1 MELTSTPVTTFAP
14 KILSGIDVIDQE
26 WGGLYRGGSYLVYG
40 RAASGRGLLTLMFI
54 QTGALLGESCLIISP
69 ERPKDLMIQAA
80 SIGFDLQ
87 KAHGEGTVRL
97 MRIPPLFNLQSVG
110 DESVAQALHDLV
122 SIIRQ
127 HRPKRLVVNDFT
139 PFVLFRSFDRLRAEF
154 IQMLEQIDPLDTT
167 MMLAVAEPASR
178 RSEEV
183 VDFMKSQ
190 LTASIHL
197 EMVPNGDFSTKRRLT
212 LIPHIGHLKRKVVE
226 NWDLE
231 SLMASSE
238 ALASSL
244 RMLPAQEEARPAPP
258 AAPTTPEPEPE
269 QPASP
274 VSRASDIVEHLDI
287 FVTPPSVP
295 EPAATPPEPA
305 VPEPPAPEPPAP
317 EPEKPTAMT
326 DREAFRELLQRH
338 FLERDLNDTPFLLL
352 AMRMD
357 RTSRKTV
364 RPFEFEFILDLVS
377 ESLREQDAMLADMEH
392 ERLVVL
398 LANSRPEEAQN
409 FFSQLKNRLRQ
420 DTPQQADHLLH
431 SVSAIVV
438 PDGRPFQTAEEFLS
452 YALDEV

>member
-14 KILSGIDVIDQE
+14 KILSGIDVIDKE

-87 KAHGEGTVRL
+87 KAHREGTVRM

-110 DESVAQALHDLV
+110 DDSVAQALRDLV
-122 SIIRQ
+122 EIIRRHQ
-127 HRPKRLVVNDFT
+127 PKRLVVNDFT

-197 EMVPNGDFSTKRRLT
+197 EMVPNGDLSTKRRLT
-212 LIPHIGHLKRKVVE
+212 LIPHIGHLKRKVVD

-231 SLMASSE
+231 SLVASSE

-244 RMLPAQEEARPAPP
+244 RMLPAQEEEARPAPQIAPKP
-258 AAPTTPEPEPE
+258 APPVTPPTPEPE

-274 VSRASDIVEHLDI
+274 VSRATDLVEHLDI
-287 FVTPPSVP
+287 FVTPPSP
-295 EPAATPPEPA
+295 QEPTTPPVTPPT
-305 VPEPPAPEPPAP
+305 PEP
-317 EPEKPTAMT
+317 EPEKSHAMT
-326 DREAFRELLQRH
+326 DRAAFRELLQQH

-357 RTSRKTV
+357 RTNQKTV

>member
-14 KILSGIDVIDQE
+14 KILSGIDVIDKE

-40 RAASGRGLLTLMFI
+40 RAASGRGLLTLMFL
-54 QTGALLGESCLIISP
+54 QTGALLGESCLLISP

-87 KAHGEGTVRL
+87 KAHREGAVRM
-97 MRIPPLFNLQSVG
+97 MRIPPLFTLQSVG
-110 DESVAQALHDLV
+110 DDTVAQALHDLV
-122 SIIRQ
+122 SIIRRHQ
-127 HRPKRLVVNDFT
+127 PKRLVVNDFT
-139 PFVLFRSFDRLRAEF
+139 PFVLFRSFDRLRAEV
-154 IQMLEQIDPLDTT
+154 IRMLEQIDPLDTT

-197 EMVPNGDFSTKRRLT
+197 EMVPNGDLSTKRRLT

-231 SLMASSE
+231 SLVASSE

-244 RMLPAQEEARPAPP
+244 RMLPAQETPERETPEP
-258 AAPTTPEPEPE
+258 AAPEPEPE

-274 VSRASDIVEHLDI
+274 VSRATDIVEHLDI
-287 FVTPPSVP
+287 FVTPPPSAQ
-295 EPAATPPEPA
+295 EATPP
-305 VPEPPAPEPPAP
+305 PAPATP
-317 EPEKPTAMT
+317 EPEPEPESPQTLT
-326 DREAFRELLQRH
+326 DRAAFRDLLQRH
-338 FLERDLNDTPFLLL
+338 FLQRDLNDTPFLLL

-357 RTSRKTV
+357 RTNQKTV

-377 ESLREQDAMLADMEH
+377 ESLREQDAMLADMEQ